1 MPNHSEPQDLLYLA
15 ETDILEKIAQLLSR
29 GSVASADWRYQR
41 LKDLGYLNRY
51 VEDVIRRY
59 RQGILDETG
68 YALERA
74 MLESLDKAD
83 AILGPLP
90 TPLNPTPGATPAM
103 KAMLDTWQ
111 RTAKGSMNLA
121 MAKLIENSGPLYVDT
136 INKATLS
143 VLSGAES
150 RRDALRSAI
159 GEWIDNGIPSI
170 RDAAGR
176 TWSTEA
182 YGNMVIRTNTTRV
195 ATETQFQR
203 MEEYGVDLLE
213 VSSHVGARPL
223 CAEDQGQIYSRS
235 GTHPTYKAFSK
246 TSYGKAA
253 GLFGIN
259 CGHVQYPFIEGV
271 STQTYRPYPEGRND
285 AAYENSQKQRKIER
299 SIRSAKREKIVAEG
313 TKDQVLID
321 KANKRIKNQQAAM
334 REFIDETG
342 RTRRRDREQ
351 IVT

>member
-1 MPNHSEPQDLLYLA
+1 MPNPQDLLYLA

-29 GSVASADWRYQR
+29 GSVASADWKYAM
-41 LKDLGYLNRY
+41 LKDLGYLNSF

-68 YALERA
+68 FALERA

-83 AILGPLP
+83 TILGPLP
-90 TPLNPTPGATPAM
+90 TPLNPAPGATPEM
-103 KAMLDTWQ
+103 MAMLDTWQ

-121 MAKLIENSGPLYVDT
+121 MAKLLENSGPLYVDT

-150 RRDALRSAI
+150 RQNALRSAI

-170 RDAAGR
+170 KDAADR

-182 YGNMVIRTNTTRV
+182 YGNMVIRTNVGRV

-213 VSSHVGARPL
+213 VSSHVGARPG
-223 CAEDQGQIYSRS
+223 CAPYQGRIFSRS
-235 GTHPTYKAFSK
+235 GTSSKYPPFSE
-246 TSYGKAA
+246 TSFGEAA

-259 CGHVQYPFIEGV
+259 CGHVQYPFIEGL
-271 STQTYRPYPEGRND
+271 STKTYSTYPEVRND